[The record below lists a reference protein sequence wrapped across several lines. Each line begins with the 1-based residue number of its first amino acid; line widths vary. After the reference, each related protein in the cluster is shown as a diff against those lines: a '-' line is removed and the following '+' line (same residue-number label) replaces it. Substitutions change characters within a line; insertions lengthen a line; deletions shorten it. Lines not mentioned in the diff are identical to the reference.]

1 MSRFEFHPVTR
12 EPYRQEPP
20 ERNPNVN
27 TKLRATQTS
36 RRQNRSPVGRPMR
49 DAKTRS

>member
-20 ERNPNVN
+20 EQVRPVSN
-27 TKLRATQTS
+27 KLPRAVADEQAPARPPS
-36 RRQNRSPVGRPMR
+36 QPVEKKREGN
-49 DAKTRS
+49 